1 MPGNEW
7 LDDEADGDETA
18 AEGEPLEV
26 MLDQPCQA
34 CGERTVF
41 NTIVTL
47 RLPHFG
53 KAVQT
58 AFRCSSCG
66 FKHSDVIMLEN
77 RGPTRCELFVNS
89 REALNSRVLR
99 SNSGTIRVPEIGTD
113 IEPAT
118 ASESFVSN
126 VEGVLERICRVIRMV
141 KSDSELDVYER
152 CEAMLQRIDR
162 MKDGAEPFHIV
173 IDDPYGNSAII
184 GRGVSVTRLGEKE
197 ASLLETGEMSFN
209 FRTIAPDGHNED
221 DA

>member
-7 LDDEADGDETA
+7 LDDEDGGDATTV
-18 AEGEPLEV
+18 EGEPLEV
-26 MLDQPCQA
+26 MLDQACQS

-53 KAVQT
+53 KAMQT
-58 AFRCSSCG
+58 MYRCSSCG
-66 FKHSDVIMLEN
+66 FRHSDVIMLEN
-77 RGPTRCELFVNS
+77 RGPTRCELYVDS
-89 REALNSRVLR
+89 SEALNSRVLR
-99 SNSGTIRVPEIGTD
+99 SNSGTIRIPEIGTD

-152 CEAMLQRIDR
+152 CEAILRRLDR
-162 MKDGAEPFHIV
+162 MKEGAEPFHIV
-173 IDDPYGNSAII
+173 IDDPYGNSAIV
-184 GRGVSVTRLGEKE
+184 GRGVSVTGLGEKE
-197 ASLLETGEMSFN
+197 AALLETGEINFN
-209 FRTIAPDGHNED
+209 FKPAVPDAHNED
-221 DA
+221 E

>member
-7 LDDEADGDETA
+7 LDDEDGGDATTV
-18 AEGEPLEV
+18 EGEPLEV
-26 MLDQPCQA
+26 MLDQACQF

-53 KAVQT
+53 KAMQT
-58 AFRCSSCG
+58 MYRCSSCG
-66 FKHSDVIMLEN
+66 FRHSDVIMLEN
-77 RGPTRCELFVNS
+77 RGPTRCELYVDS
-89 REALNSRVLR
+89 SEALNSRVLR
-99 SNSGTIRVPEIGTD
+99 SNSGTIRVPEIGAD

-152 CEAMLQRIDR
+152 CEAILRRLDR
-162 MKDGAEPFHIV
+162 MKEGAEPFHMCIMTV
-173 IDDPYGNSAII
+173 HYDGCVDTAVEYVEESGISAFHD
-184 GRGVSVTRLGEKE
+184 VEKE
-197 ASLLETGEMSFN
+197 CLDNKLLPQPQAAHLT
-209 FRTIAPDGHNED
+209 
-221 DA
+221 